1 MTVKELIEQLQKI
14 KDKTLSVRC
23 YCPELEKYIE
33 ELNEFAPEGKHIQ
46 SDINQWLE
54 DIDVSDTGDT
64 GLELEGEVRLIG
76 KE

>member
-1 MTVKELIEQLQKI
+1 MTVKELIEKLQKI
-14 KDKTLSVRC
+14 EDKTLSVRC

-33 ELNEFAPEGKHIQ
+33 ELNVFAPEGRHIQ
-46 SDINQWLE
+46 SDVNQWLE
-54 DIDVSDTGDT
+54 DIDVSVTGDT

>member
-1 MTVKELIEQLQKI
+1 MTIKELIEQLQKI
-14 KDKTLSVRC
+14 EDKTLSVRC

-33 ELNEFAPEGKHIQ
+33 ELNEFVPEGKHIQ